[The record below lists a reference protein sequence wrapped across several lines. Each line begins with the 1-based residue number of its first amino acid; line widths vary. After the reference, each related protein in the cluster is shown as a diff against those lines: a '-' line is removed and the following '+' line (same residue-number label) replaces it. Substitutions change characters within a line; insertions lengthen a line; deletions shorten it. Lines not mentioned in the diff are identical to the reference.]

1 MKISGVNVPNWALFA
16 AAAGVALYVLKKGSL
31 QAAAADAAA
40 AVVGATGSVV
50 GGAASGVVLG
60 VGDLVGVPRTD
71 LQACQLAIRSADNLA
86 ASQYCSAGVFAR
98 WQYLSIKK
106 KTLGIDFTMNDIFN

>member
-1 MKISGVNVPNWALFA
+1 MKIASLNVPNWALYA
-16 AAAGVALYVLKKGSL
+16 VAAGVALYVIKKGSI
-31 QAAAADAAA
+31 QTAVADAAA
-40 AVVGATGSVV
+40 GAVKIPASI
-50 GGAASGVVLG
+50 AAGVVEG

-71 LQACQLAIRSADNLA
+71 LQSCQLAIRSADNLE

-106 KTLGIDFTMNDIFN
+106 RMLGQDFTMSDIFN

>member
-1 MKISGVNVPNWALFA
+1 MKISGVNIPNWALYM
-16 AAAGVALYVLKKGSL
+16 AAAGVALYVIKKGSI
-31 QAAAADAAA
+31 QTAVADAAA
-40 AVVGATGSVV
+40 GVVKVPASV
-50 GGAASGVVLG
+50 ASGVVQG

-71 LQACQLAIRSADNLA
+71 LQSCQLAIRSADNLA

-106 KTLGIDFTMNDIFN
+106 RMLGQDFTMSDIFN

>member
-1 MKISGVNVPNWALFA
+1 MGEEGFGQGGGAE
-16 AAAGVALYVLKKGSL
+16 
-31 QAAAADAAA
+31 DAAKG
-40 AVVGATGSVV
+40 VGVTGSVV
-50 GGAASGVVLG
+50 TGAASGVVLG
-60 VGDLVGVPRTD
+60 VGDVVGVPRTD

-106 KTLGIDFTMNDIFN
+106 RALGIDFTMNDIFN